1 MVPLSDRI
9 DRRAAKIQL
18 LQQCFPSKP
27 SRYRPIGGVCFS
39 FLLIMTCS
47 TSPQDSL
54 RKVTGKKQSL
64 DRIDRLLQG
73 KFSLLSH
80 ALYLQAV
87 EANTTTKSLPARKP
101 ALIDALKRAMFVWV
115 LLGKTDE

>member
-54 RKVTGKKQSL
+54 RKETGKKQSL
-64 DRIDRLLQG
+64 DRLLQE
-73 KFSLLSH
+73 KFILLSH